1 MAKVLIVGGAGYIG
15 GTLTDQL
22 VDAGHET
29 RVFDNLLFEE
39 RYLKLVDFVFGDVR
53 DEATLKPHMAWAD
66 AVVWLVGL
74 VGDGACSLYPKLT
87 EELNIESVHWLAR
100 NFDRRIIFMSTCSV
114 YGAQD
119 GMLTE
124 ESPLNPLSLYARSK
138 VEGEEILG
146 DRAIYFR
153 LGTLFGLG
161 DTYSRIRL
169 DLVLNLLTVKAC
181 LYGRMSVYGGNQWR
195 PLLHVRDVAGAVVE
209 NIETELTGPHNL
221 HTENLTIS
229 DLADRIKQFAPDAEI
244 EKTTLKFE
252 DARNYKVSSDKAREA
267 FGFDPQLMPEHGIQ
281 EIQNLVKQGR
291 IQDASS
297 PRYSNTDFLRPLFV
311 PQQGPLGGEVITP
324 VWQAR

>member
-22 VDAGHET
+22 IDAGHDA

-39 RYLKLVDFVFGDVR
+39 RYLKPVDFIFGDVR
-53 DEATLKPHMAWAD
+53 DEAALKPHLAWAD

-74 VGDGACSLYPKLT
+74 VGDGACALYPKLT
-87 EELNIESVHWLAR
+87 EELNVESVHWLIR
-100 NFDRRIIFMSTCSV
+100 QFDRRIIFMSTCSV

-119 GMLTE
+119 GLLTE
-124 ESPLNPLSLYARSK
+124 ESALSPLSLYARSK
-138 VEGEEILG
+138 AKGEAILG
-146 DRAIYFR
+146 DRAITFR

-181 LYGRMSVYGGNQWR
+181 LYGRMSVYGGDQWR
-195 PLLHVRDVAGAVVE
+195 PLLHVRDVAGAVVR
-209 NIETELTGPHNL
+209 NIETDFTGPYNL
-221 HTENLTIS
+221 HMENLTIS
-229 DLADRIKQFAPDAEI
+229 DLATRIQNVVPEAEI
-244 EKTTLKFE
+244 EKTALKFE
-252 DARNYKVSSDKAREA
+252 DARNYRVSSDKARKE
-267 FGFDPQLMPEHGIQ
+267 FGFDPYITPADGIQ
-281 EIQNLVKQGR
+281 EIQYLVKQGR

-297 PRYSNTDFLRPLFV
+297 TRYSNTDFLRPLFV

>member
-22 VDAGHET
+22 IDAGHDA

-39 RYLKLVDFVFGDVR
+39 RYLKPVDFIFGDVR
-53 DEATLKPHMAWAD
+53 DEAALKPHLAWAD

-74 VGDGACSLYPKLT
+74 VGDGACALYPKLT
-87 EELNIESVHWLAR
+87 EELNVESVHWLIR
-100 NFDRRIIFMSTCSV
+100 QFDRRIIFMSTCSV

-119 GMLTE
+119 GLLTE
-124 ESPLNPLSLYARSK
+124 ESALSPLSLYARSK
-138 VEGEEILG
+138 AKGEAILG
-146 DRAIYFR
+146 DRAITFR
-153 LGTLFGLG
+153 LGTLYGLG

-181 LYGRMSVYGGNQWR
+181 LYGRMSVYGGDQWR
-195 PLLHVRDVAGAVVE
+195 PLLHVRDVAGAVVR
-209 NIETELTGPHNL
+209 NIETDFTGPYNL
-221 HTENLTIS
+221 HMENLTIS
-229 DLADRIKQFAPDAEI
+229 DLATRIQNVVPEAEI
-244 EKTTLKFE
+244 EKTALKFE
-252 DARNYKVSSDKAREA
+252 DARNYRVSSDKARKE
-267 FGFDPQLMPEHGIQ
+267 FGFDPYITPADGIQ
-281 EIQNLVKQGR
+281 EIQYLVKQGR

-297 PRYSNTDFLRPLFV
+297 TRYSNTDFLRPLFV